1 MIFADASAL
10 IAILAREEGALNLAA
25 KLAEEE
31 RRLYSGLSKW
41 ETIAG
46 LCRSHAFT
54 LESAGRF
61 VEDFLEAFRFRLVP
75 IGALESKIA
84 IEAYGRYGRG
94 RHPAALNFG
103 DCFAYGC
110 AKSHAAALLYQG
122 DDFALTDLR

>member
-61 VEDFLEAFRFRLVP
+61 VEDFLEAFPFQTGPDRRAGVEDRDRGLWKVRTWSASRGAEFR
-75 IGALESKIA
+75 
-84 IEAYGRYGRG
+84 
-94 RHPAALNFG
+94 
-103 DCFAYGC
+103 
-110 AKSHAAALLYQG
+110 
-122 DDFALTDLR
+122 